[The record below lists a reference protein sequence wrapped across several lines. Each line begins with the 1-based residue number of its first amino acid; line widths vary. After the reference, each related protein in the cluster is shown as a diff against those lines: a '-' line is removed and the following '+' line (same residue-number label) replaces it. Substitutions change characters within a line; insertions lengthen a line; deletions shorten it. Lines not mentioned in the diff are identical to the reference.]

1 METPSMF
8 AKRSLLINK
17 VGVSLKIE
25 LGSSRRLLRIDK
37 GFLMRKQGLEGLFDL
52 RVVQALRFQEAQKT
66 EEA

>member
-1 METPSMF
+1 MF

-52 RVVQALRFQEAQKT
+52 RVVQA
-66 EEA
+66 